1 MCDSEMLI
9 FLRSQ
14 SVHIDCI
21 IVVQVMCFLMVYAC
35 MFVSAN
41 VDSKLICSSFINGE
55 GKYYCLSRFTNSFNL
70 LPF

>member
-21 IVVQVMCFLMVYAC
+21 IVVQVMFFYGLC
-35 MFVSAN
+35 MHVRLSECRQQIN
-41 VDSKLICSSFINGE
+41 LFIVH
-55 GKYYCLSRFTNSFNL
+55 KWRRQIL
-70 LPF
+70 LPLKVYE